1 MTRYASRWPGATPM
15 MKTTVMQS
23 ATPSVAGMASRG
35 IGFDA
40 TVKPGGYRWW
50 YVDGFSDCGRFG
62 VTVIAFIGSVFSP
75 YYFRA
80 RRRPGTRAEDH
91 VSLNVILYGRSN
103 SRWCMTERG
112 AASLQ
117 QQADRLSIG
126 PSHLHLT
133 DSALLIDVQ
142 ERATPLGQ
150 SVAGRIS
157 LFFDQR
163 SEECFELDG
172 EGDHWWWPIAP
183 QARVQ
188 VAMARPDLR
197 WEGSAYLDANAGAR
211 PIESAFSSWNWCRG
225 HSADK
230 GCEIHYDAQLLNGGE
245 KRLSLRLDD
254 EGSLVRIDTPGVRQ
268 LPKGPIWR
276 VARPACIDA
285 QAPCRVRTLEDT
297 PFYTRSHIETD
308 TSHFMHESLDLER
321 FCKPW
326 VQWLLPFRMPRVSG
340 RRAVG

>member
-1 MTRYASRWPGATPM
+1 
-15 MKTTVMQS
+15 
-23 ATPSVAGMASRG
+23 
-35 IGFDA
+35 
-40 TVKPGGYRWW
+40 
-50 YVDGFSDCGRFG
+50 
-62 VTVIAFIGSVFSP
+62 
-75 YYFRA
+75 
-80 RRRPGTRAEDH
+80 

-197 WEGSAYLDANAGAR
+197 WEGSAYLDANAGER

-326 VQWLLPFRMPRVSG
+326 VQWLLPFRMPRVAG
-340 RRAVG
+340 RRALG